1 VLADFRAHTVT
12 AVPLIVLLAFSLQV
26 VWMTDTS
33 AAAVAARAAE
43 QLTAATA
50 AMVTQGNI
58 EAERAEAKKKAKA
71 EAKKKVRQP
80 ERYIFCYVCSVLGGG
95 DSVFGVEQMCSVV

>member
-1 VLADFRAHTVT
+1 
-12 AVPLIVLLAFSLQV
+12 
-26 VWMTDTS
+26 MTDTS

-71 EAKKKVRQP
+71 EAKKKV
-80 ERYIFCYVCSVLGGG
+80 
-95 DSVFGVEQMCSVV
+95 GVAGSLAWLW